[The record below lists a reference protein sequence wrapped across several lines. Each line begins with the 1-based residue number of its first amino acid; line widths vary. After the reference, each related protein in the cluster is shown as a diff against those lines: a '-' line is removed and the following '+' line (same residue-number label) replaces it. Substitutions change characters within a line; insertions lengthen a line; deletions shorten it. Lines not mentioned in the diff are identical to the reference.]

1 MNPRIIAF
9 VIFDGVWL
17 SAVWGRD
24 PWLWLTALMIA
35 VMFAATPAA
44 LWRQRRAFIAI
55 LLVGLLVEWLTVLFG
70 VIQFTGT
77 NGIPAWL
84 YLLWVGFTGM
94 ALVVFDWLHRR
105 YLLAA
110 IAGAIFGPVT
120 YLAGARFGA
129 AELLL
134 PVPWVIAV
142 YAIAW
147 ALLMIFISRLVNP
160 EALKSRK

>member
-1 MNPRIIAF
+1 MNPRIVAF
-9 VIFDGVWL
+9 VVFDFVWL
-17 SAVWGRD
+17 SAVWGRES
-24 PWLWLTALMIA
+24 WLWLTALLIGL
-35 VMFAATPAA
+35 MFASAPKV
-44 LWRQRRAFIAI
+44 LWQQRRAFFAI
-55 LLVGLLVEWLTVLFG
+55 LVVGLAIEWATVIAG

-77 NGIPAWL
+77 SGIPAWL
-84 YLLWVGFTGM
+84 YMLWIGFTGM

-134 PVPWVIAV
+134 VTPAIIAV

-147 ALLMIFISRLVNP
+147 ALLMIFIAHLVNP